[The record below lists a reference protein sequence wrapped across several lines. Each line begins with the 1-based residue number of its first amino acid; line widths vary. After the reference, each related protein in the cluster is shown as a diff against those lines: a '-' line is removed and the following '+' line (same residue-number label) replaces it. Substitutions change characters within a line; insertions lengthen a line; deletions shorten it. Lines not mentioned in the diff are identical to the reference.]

1 MYFHVTC
8 DFSRLPAAAQQAGSK
23 VCKAAD
29 KRNIKE
35 GLAPGKGSVVHSA
48 GDMLRFLVFTTL
60 VLYGKWVIWPEF
72 QKEEDLSRRVKS
84 YP

>member
-1 MYFHVTC
+1 M
-8 DFSRLPAAAQQAGSK
+8 AAQLAGSK
-23 VCKAAD
+23 KVGKAAD

-35 GLAPGKGSVVHSA
+35 GLAPGKGAVVHSA

-72 QKEEDLSRRVKS
+72 
-84 YP
+84 